1 MVELNGYADLHTHTT
16 ASDGLLKPSE
26 LVKAAKQKGLG
37 AVAITDHDTVSGVAE
52 ALKAGAELGIEI
64 VPGIEIS
71 TQAADNSEIHILG
84 YYCDLNNR
92 EFLER
97 LEKQRVLRDSRN
109 DLIINKLQALGMDIS
124 IDEVIKEANARRII
138 QGTSADAKLGQTA
151 EKAREQVV
159 GRPHI
164 AAVLLAKGYVSS
176 IGEAF
181 DRYLAAGASAYVSV
195 KRVSPEEAIDW
206 IAAAGG
212 VSIVAHPGLYH
223 KPELVEQLVSQHGVN
238 GIEVFHS
245 DHTEEDQVFYGEMAA
260 RYEVLVTGGSD
271 YHGERG
277 GKSFHGE
284 LGCSVVPIATVSQL
298 KNRSI
303 AQR

>member
-138 QGTSADAKLGQTA
+138 QDTSADAKVGQTA